1 MYSERALLSR
11 MVDILWRRRR
21 YALTCFA
28 LVVLGTA
35 VVTFTARP
43 VYRAKAVVQVE
54 QPSGFVLRTDVFG
67 AGFARVVP
75 QEQVE
80 LLDTYSYKTLVDSVI
95 TVSQSKGI
103 LLSEYKNTEHIK
115 SLFDHVLCQEP
126 DAVDTEG
133 CILSRAAQIEGRQP
147 GEPKDEDDLEQD
159 LSARLVED
167 TGLIELFAEST
178 SPRRAQDAVNAA
190 ALVIVW
196 QNEHLRKEEAR
207 NTVRFIR
214 NQLEARGGVKEQ
226 LSRADEELA
235 SFKKKKQFLDA
246 GEQMRALMLQMV
258 ELSNRRWQG
267 NLRLID
273 LRTRL
278 AATRQRLGQEPSTL
292 ISPTIYEN
300 PTVQEIKKQLVA
312 AEADLLSLQSQFT
325 DEHPRVQSAIARVEA
340 LQERLRQEA
349 ARIESVQ
356 RLPNPVYQELY
367 KSVALL
373 SADIV
378 GQEAQMSALE
388 QTMQNIRK
396 QMLAV
401 PELEKQLT
409 QLLRQRQALEKR
421 YLFLI
426 ERLQEAELT
435 QAVKLGNAR
444 IVDLAQLPGKR
455 VKPRRVLNMLM
466 GVALGALLAVG
477 FSLLLEQMDR
487 RLPSAQVASE
497 WLNAPLLATVPA
509 LRDGTNLP
517 VLTEPVAIEAFR
529 ELRTNIRLATLAHP
543 ARVLM
548 VTSVSDGEGKT
559 FITRHLA
566 GSMARSGQR
575 VILVDADLRQPMQH
589 RFENTAQSPGL
600 TEILRG
606 ENKLEECVRSTST
619 DNLWLLPSGNVSSSS
634 PELLEGTS
642 LQEAMAQ
649 LRDRYDMLILDAP
662 PAGIFADARVLALY
676 CDATLLVVQPGATL
690 RDEALRAV
698 ETLRAVPEAKL
709 LGIVANKVPAPT
721 NSQQPYHP
729 SGRRLHP

>member
-1 MYSERALLSR
+1 MHGERALLSR
-11 MVDILWRRRR
+11 MTDILWRRRR

-35 VVTFTARP
+35 VVTFTTRP

-75 QEQVE
+75 QEQAE
-80 LLDTYSYKTLVDSVI
+80 LLDTYSYKMFVDSVVTI
-95 TVSQSKGI
+95 SQHNGI
-103 LLSEYKNTEHIK
+103 SLSQYKNTEHIK
-115 SLFDHVLCQEP
+115 SLFEQILCQAP
-126 DAVDTEG
+126 NPVDTEG
-133 CILSRAAQIEGRQP
+133 CILSRAAQIEGRKP
-147 GEPKDEDDLEQD
+147 GEPKDEDELKQEI
-159 LSARLVED
+159 SAHLVED

-190 ALVIVW
+190 ALVLVW

-226 LSRADEELA
+226 LSQADERLA

-267 NLRLID
+267 NLRLTD
-273 LRTRL
+273 LRSRL
-278 AATRQRLGQEPSTL
+278 AATRQRLGQEPSTV
-292 ISPTIYEN
+292 IAPTIYEN

-312 AEADLLSLQSQFT
+312 AEADLLSLQAQFT
-325 DEHPRVQSAIARVEA
+325 DEHPRVQSATARVEA
-340 LQERLRQEA
+340 LRERLRQEA

-388 QTMQNIRK
+388 RTMDNIRK

-444 IVDLAQLPGKR
+444 VVELAQLPGKR

-466 GVALGALLAVG
+466 GVVLGALLAVG

-487 RLPSAQVASE
+487 RLPSAQAASE
-497 WLNAPLLATVPA
+497 RLNAPLLASVPA
-509 LRDGTNLP
+509 VRDEANLP
-517 VLTEPVAIEAFR
+517 VLTEPVAVEAFR
-529 ELRTNIRLATLAHP
+529 ELRTNIRLASVP
-543 ARVLM
+543 DPVRVLM
-548 VTSVSDGEGKT
+548 VTSASDGEGKT
-559 FITRHLA
+559 FISRHLA
-566 GSMARSGQR
+566 ESMARSGQR
-575 VILVDADLRQPMQH
+575 LLLVDANLRQPMQH
-589 RFENTAQSPGL
+589 HFENAAQSPGL
-600 TEILRG
+600 TEFLLG
-606 ENKLEECVRSTST
+606 ENKLETCVRATSI
-619 DNLWLLPSGNVSSSS
+619 DNLWLLPSGNASAGS
-634 PELLEGTS
+634 PELLESTG
-642 LQEAMAQ
+642 LREAIAQ
-649 LRDRYDMLILDAP
+649 LRDRYDMLILDTP
-662 PAGIFADARVLALY
+662 PAGLFADARVLALH
-676 CDATLLVVQPGATL
+676 CDAILLVVQPGTTL

-698 ETLRAVPEAKL
+698 ETLRAVPKVRL
-709 LGIVANKVPAPT
+709 LGIIANKVPVST
-721 NSQQPYHP
+721 NSHQSHHLLARRHHP
-729 SGRRLHP
+729 